1 MALGPDAFGAAA
13 FNRALERAPWAREKL
28 AAHAGRSFSAALGP
42 LVAGFRILQDG
53 RLEPAS
59 FAGVAPDLHLR
70 VSPMTLS
77 SFLADPSRW
86 NEFVVEE
93 GDVALGGALK
103 ELALTLPWLVEDAF
117 ARAFGAVIGQRMA
130 DAGRQ
135 LLALPGY
142 AAERIADSV
151 ASYAR
156 DEADLLAR
164 GDEMRTFAGQNAAL
178 ASRVTALEARMD
190 ALSAPRASPPG
201 EAGARQGV

>member
-1 MALGPDAFGAAA
+1 MALGPDAFGASA

-28 AAHAGRSFSAALGP
+28 AVHAGRSFSAALGP

-59 FAGVAPDLHLR
+59 FAGGAPDLHLR
-70 VSPMTLS
+70 LSPMTLS

-86 NEFVVEE
+86 TEFVVEE
-93 GDVALGGALK
+93 GDVALGGTLK
-103 ELALTLPWLVEDAF
+103 ELSLTLPWLVEDAF
-117 ARAFGAVIGQRMA
+117 ARAFGSVIGQRMA

-135 LLALPGY
+135 LLAFPGY

-164 GDEMRTFAGQNAAL
+164 GDEMRAFVEQNATL

-190 ALSAPRASPPG
+190 ALPPPRASPAG
-201 EAGARQGV
+201 EAGARQGE